1 MYPGNVLILDTA
13 IAPCQDMPEMRVA
26 SPRAASACPGTFP
39 RSTSSSRPPHPSC
52 RPKRRDLS
60 FPETQSPGP
69 KPGRGASPW
78 APFSPETQLV
88 DGNRF
93 TIGEPTRVPRP
104 TCPATRAGTGS
115 RPYQHHSTIAQPG
128 RGNPLWLPV
137 SPKNQLVLDRRRTQP
152 GVVAQGFNRGIFSP
166 RTTTRPGGA
175 P

>member
-1 MYPGNVLILDTA
+1 VYPGNVLILDTA

-39 RSTSSSRPPHPSC
+39 RFR
-52 RPKRRDLS
+52 
-60 FPETQSPGP
+60 TQS
-69 KPGRGASPW
+69 GRGASLW